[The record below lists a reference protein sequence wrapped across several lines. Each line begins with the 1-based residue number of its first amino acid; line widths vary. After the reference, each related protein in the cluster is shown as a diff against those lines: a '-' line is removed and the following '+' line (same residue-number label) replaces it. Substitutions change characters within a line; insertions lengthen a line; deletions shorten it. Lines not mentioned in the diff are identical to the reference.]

1 MVAPTWLLMSSPI
14 SGRPRS
20 CEPLSPIRSGG
31 DEHRD
36 AVDEG
41 AAGLQ
46 RALGIPF
53 GRPLGTDG
61 QVGDKNIGCRAAERF
76 GDIVDRVV
84 RLLDDIR
91 EVPAEPVEGRAARHG
106 DARSA
111 PRLRSGGCCWGAH
124 RSPRPR
130 RGRPCSARRRRRG
143 YLDVADMIAAELDVH
158 QAGDVLVALGVA
170 IVADT
175 LDERGGAVADTD
187 DADPNFFG
195 SHSPAVPARQT

>member
-1 MVAPTWLLMSSPI
+1 MNTGMQLTKAQPASSARSAYHSVA
-14 SGRPRS
+14 R
-20 CEPLSPIRSGG
+20 C
-31 DEHRD
+31 
-36 AVDEG
+36 
-41 AAGLQ
+41 
-46 RALGIPF
+46 
-53 GRPLGTDG
+53 GTDG

-84 RLLDDIR
+84 RLIDDIR
-91 EVPAEPVEGRAARHG
+91 RYLPSPSRVGPRDTVTPVGATSAKRWVLLGVRKDRLGHVAA
-106 DARSA
+106 DLA
-111 PRLRSGGCCWGAH
+111 PRDVKCA
-124 RSPRPR
+124 
-130 RGRPCSARRRRRG
+130 G

-158 QAGDVLVALGVA
+158 QAGDGLVALGVA